1 MKKMNDIIA
10 FDNIKNKNYGD
21 QNYTIKNIY

>member
-10 FDNIKNKNYGD
+10 FDNIKNKNYGN
-21 QNYTIKNIY
+21 QNYIIENIY